1 MEKTKRRDGAEQEG
15 RLEVLE
21 GQEGL
26 MGMGGLGGIFFAE
39 AANRARGGIGL
50 EELGGGAA
58 SLPPS
63 VLAVNP

>member
-21 GQEGL
+21 GQEGV
-26 MGMGGLGGIFFAE
+26 MGMGGLGGNFFAE
-39 AANRARGGIGL
+39 AANRTRGGIGL
-50 EELGGGAA
+50 EELGGAA

-63 VLAVNP
+63 WLLIPE